1 MASQSQSTRLRAAQ
15 PGAQFI
21 QLQMREPEMGKEAFV
36 QGLSVRARAHQ
47 PRHDRRLTVAEDAQG
62 LGSVQPF
69 GQREIR
75 TTAICCEG
83 VFKRDNGVSRR
94 ALNVV

>member
-1 MASQSQSTRLRAAQ
+1 
-15 PGAQFI
+15 
-21 QLQMREPEMGKEAFV
+21 MGKEAFV
-36 QGLSVRARAHQ
+36 QGLSVLKSAQQ
-47 PRHDRRLTVAEDAQG
+47 PRHDRGLTVAEDAPG

-69 GQREIR
+69 GQLEIR

-83 VFKRDNGVSRR
+83 VFNRYNGVSRR